1 MCRGAEV
8 AFESIA
14 IELARMPD
22 VDVTLFGSGQP
33 RSDRPYQFVHSGC
46 IPRERFER
54 WPSVPVFRSEYVWEE
69 LSFVPGLMRNYR
81 SRNFDITVTC
91 SYPFMNWVLRAFRFN
106 RSPAHVYV
114 TQNGDHP
121 AATPAR
127 EYRFFGCEGLVCTNP
142 EYYERNKSRWF
153 SRLIPNGVDPS
164 LFLPGARNR
173 AEFGL
178 PPDVPMAIVVSALIS
193 SKRVDEG
200 IRAAAKVAGLHLLV
214 CGHGPEKEN
223 IIRLGGELMGDRFHH
238 RTLPRERMPEA
249 YRCADVFLHMSLN
262 EPSANAYIEALASGL
277 PIVTHDREVTR
288 WTLEKTGV
296 LVDATNTSLVAEALY
311 KALQLGSET
320 DIAARLK
327 MAETRFSWAG
337 IAGQYHQFFL
347 EIIERRKA
355 GKS

>member
-1 MCRGAEV
+1 M

-22 VDVTLFGSGQP
+22 VEVTLFGSGQA
-33 RSDRPYQFVHSGC
+33 RSDRPYEFVHSGC

-69 LSFVPGLMRNYR
+69 LSFVPGWLRNYR

-91 SYPFMNWVLRAFRFN
+91 SYPFMNWALRAFRSN

-121 AATPAR
+121 AATPSR

-142 EYYERNKSRWF
+142 EYYERNKSRWL

-164 LFLPGARNR
+164 LFLPGPRNR
-173 AEFGL
+173 ADFDL
-178 PPDVPMAIVVSALIS
+178 PSDVPMAMVVSALIR

-200 IRAAAKVAGLHLLV
+200 IRAAAKVPGLHLLV
-214 CGHGPEKEN
+214 CGHGPERDN
-223 IIRLGGELMGDRFHH
+223 IIRLGKELMGDRFHH

-277 PIVTHDREVTR
+277 PIVTHDRDVTR
-288 WTLEKTGV
+288 WTLEDKGV
-296 LVDATNTSLVAEALY
+296 LVDATSADLVAEALS
-311 KALQLGSET
+311 KALQLSSRT
-320 DIAARLK
+320 DIEARVK
-327 MAETRFSWAG
+327 MAETRFSWSG
-337 IAGQYHQFFL
+337 IANQYHDFFL

-355 GKS
+355 ARP